1 MQLNPYLNFQG
12 ECKAAFTYYEKVLN
26 GKIESMITHGETPA
40 GKHVPDDWQDAIM
53 HASLVFDGNVLMG
66 SDTPPDRYEKPQ
78 GTYLALHFKDAKEG
92 ERVFKALAEGGTVIM
107 PYEETFWAERFGMV
121 TDRFG
126 TPWMVNSEKAA

>member
-12 ECKAAFTYYEKVLN
+12 QCKAAFTYYAKVLN

-40 GKHVPDDWQDAIM
+40 GEHVPDDWQDAIM
-53 HASLVFDGNVLMG
+53 HARLVFDGNVLMG

-78 GTYLALHFKDAKEG
+78 GTYLALHFKDAKKG
-92 ERVFKALAEGGTVIM
+92 ERVFQALADGGTVIL
-107 PYEETFWAERFGMV
+107 PYQQTFWAERFGMV

-126 TPWMVNSEKAA
+126 TPWMVNCDKAA